1 MWPRVCAPPPAATL
15 LRAPVQMETL
25 GAGASP
31 DGAVDWPPV
40 AGRGR
45 RLRGRPAAAG
55 GESVMTTLLLVL
67 AGLGGGTVGLGLMAC
82 VAARRM
88 ARMEQRIAAL
98 RHLLAAAAAPRT
110 RSEEHTSELQSPKD

>member
-55 GESVMTTLLLVL
+55 
-67 AGLGGGTVGLGLMAC
+67 
-82 VAARRM
+82 RM

-110 RSEEHTSELQSPKD
+110 TTAGSESQVLVMMMGRSRSGPLRPRHRGGAA

>member
-1 MWPRVCAPPPAATL
+1 
-15 LRAPVQMETL
+15 
-25 GAGASP
+25 
-31 DGAVDWPPV
+31 
-40 AGRGR
+40 
-45 RLRGRPAAAG
+45 
-55 GESVMTTLLLVL
+55 MTTLLLVL

-110 RSEEHTSELQSPKD
+110 TTAGSESQVLVMMMGRSRSGPLRPRHRGGAA